1 MAVMLR
7 HRLQALDAD
16 AYRLFC
22 RLGCYRY
29 QDRAR
34 LKAAAVLAL
43 MWDIEPSQ
51 QRQTLNSLRDRSLL
65 EFRKGD
71 YWLHPVSRAEVILR
85 LRQGTAQNKAED
97 WQQANRAAANYWTNS
112 VSTVVSVED
121 GLQALE
127 AYYHLIAAE
136 NYDAAAAVLLK
147 SRHNQWQQF
156 CL

>member
-34 LKAAAVLAL
+34 LKAAAALAL
-43 MWDIEPSQ
+43 MWDIDPSQ